1 MSNLFGSKFY
11 KDFGLS
17 KVPKEYLRK
26 QEVYNLFKKP
36 QKETKK
42 DAPRFY
48 NQQENDTHQAD
59 ILYLPD
65 DDGYK
70 YCLVVVDV
78 ATSKADAEPMKKRN
92 SADVLKAIKKI
103 YRRSILDLPEH
114 LTVDSG
120 GEFKKDFLD
129 HFRDQ
134 EINVK
139 KALPGRHR
147 QVAMVERK
155 NQILGRVLF
164 MRMFSQEL
172 LTGETSKE
180 WVEDLP
186 LIVDKMNEKYSHEPY
201 TDEQLFKKF
210 NPWEDLKQNMTP
222 LGTRV
227 RVMLDEPRNIQ
238 DDKLIG
244 KFRDT
249 DHRWTKEIYK
259 VINYVLDP
267 HQPILYKVDK
277 PLKPYEK
284 VAYTAK
290 QLQIVGDEDDPDPM
304 VIRGQPKQ
312 YIIKSILK
320 KRKHKGKTQY
330 LVHWKGYN
338 KDTDHTWED
347 ATIIP
352 KNIIN
357 NFNNSV

>member
-1 MSNLFGSKFY
+1 MNMFSSKFY

-36 QKETKK
+36 QKETRE

-48 NQQENDTHQAD
+48 NLEENDNHQAD
-59 ILYLPD
+59 VLYLPE

-78 ATSKADAEPMKKRN
+78 ATNKTDAEPMKERSSN
-92 SADVLKAIKKI
+92 AILSAIKKI
-103 YRRSILDLPEH
+103 YNRDILDLPER

-120 GEFKKDFLD
+120 GEFKKDFID
-129 HFRDQ
+129 YFQ
-134 EINVK
+134 EQQIAVR

-147 QVAMVERK
+147 QVAVVERK
-155 NQILGRVLF
+155 NQIIGRVLF

-180 WVEDLP
+180 WVDDLP
-186 LIVDKMNEKYSHEPY
+186 LVVERMNEKYSHEPY
-201 TDEQLFKKF
+201 TDEELLKKF
-210 NPWEDLKQNMTP
+210 DPWKNLKQNLIP
-222 LGTRV
+222 IGTRV
-227 RVMLDEPRNIQ
+227 RIALDEPRDIQ
-238 DDKLIG
+238 NAKLIG

-249 DHRWTKEIYK
+249 DHRFTKEIYK
-259 VINYVLDP
+259 VVNYIFDP
-267 HQPILYKVDK
+267 HQPVLYKVDK
-277 PLKPYEK
+277 PLKPNER

-290 QLQIVGDEDDPDPM
+290 QLQVVDPDEQDPDPV

-312 YIIKSILK
+312 YVIKRLVQ
-320 KRKHKGKTQY
+320 KRKLKGKLQY

-338 KDTDHTWED
+338 DPISYTWED
-347 ATIIP
+347 ARNIP
-352 KNIIN
+352 K
-357 NFNNSV
+357 FVLDKFKDV